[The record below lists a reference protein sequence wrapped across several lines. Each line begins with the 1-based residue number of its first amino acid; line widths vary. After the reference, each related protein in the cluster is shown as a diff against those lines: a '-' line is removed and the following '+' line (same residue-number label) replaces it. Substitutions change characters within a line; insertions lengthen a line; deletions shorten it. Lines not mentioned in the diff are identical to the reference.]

1 MKPHWK
7 SFSLALAAFL
17 ILASL
22 FCWPQSGPP
31 GTQSAATNT
40 ATESFRIAP
49 EDEVEITVLGASDLS
64 IKGRVDPDG
73 DIFIPLVGSVHIGGL
88 TSAEAGQAI
97 AEKLQQKGVMT
108 HPQVG
113 VFVKEYSLGE
123 IAVVGEVNKP
133 GVYSALG
140 SHRLLDMLET
150 AGGLTEKAGNTV
162 VVSHRG
168 TTDVTTVELPK
179 DPVALAHNNIE
190 LQPGD
195 TVIVP
200 KGGIVYVLGEV
211 NRPGGYVTNTDA
223 QYTVLQVMAAAGGPT
238 HLASQSKTTI
248 LRKGPDGIQEI
259 QVPLSKMLQGKSA
272 DIAVKAEDIV
282 YVPSNRLKEVL
293 NMESITTLSSQAA
306 IYRIP

>member
-1 MKPHWK
+1 MTHLWK
-7 SFSLALAAFL
+7 SFSLSLSAFL
-17 ILASL
+17 FAASL
-22 FCWPQSGPP
+22 VCWAQSG
-31 GTQSAATNT
+31 ATDARNPTSDAT
-40 ATESFRIAP
+40 AESFRIAP

-64 IKGRVDPDG
+64 IHGRVDPDG
-73 DIFIPLVGSVHIGGL
+73 NIFIPLVGSVHVAGM
-88 TSAEAGQAI
+88 TSGQAGQAI
-97 AEKLQQKGVMT
+97 AEKLKQTGVMT
-108 HPQVG
+108 HPQVA
-113 VFVKEYSLGE
+113 VFVKEFSQGE
-123 IAVVGEVNKP
+123 ISVVGEVNKP

-140 SHRLLDMLET
+140 PHRLLDMLQT

-168 TTDVTTVELPK
+168 TSDVTTVELPK

-238 HLASQSKTTI
+238 HLASESKTTI
-248 LRKGPDGIQEI
+248 LRRGPDGMQEI
-259 QVPLSKMLQGKSA
+259 PVPLSKMLQGKKA
-272 DIAVKAEDIV
+272 DITVQAEDILF
-282 YVPSNRLKEVL
+282 VPSSRMKEVL
-293 NMESITTLSSQAA
+293 NMGSIITLSSQAA